1 MKKLIP
7 IFALALACA
16 AWGSTFFMVKDH
28 VLAEVPAA
36 DFLTV
41 RFALASVVACLLW
54 FRELRTAGWKTLA
67 LGFGAGVLHGLGQL
81 SQTWGLNMTT
91 AATSGFITAMSV
103 VLVPFVAMILFR
115 ERFKP
120 ITWLWMLLAT
130 LGLAALSLRG
140 WSFGLG
146 ELITLLGAVF
156 FAAHVASLG
165 VISPGRSAGAL
176 AAMQMVGPAVV
187 NAVPALSDGE
197 LTLPPNAIVW
207 ADLVYMALICALGTL
222 FVQTWAQAR
231 MSSTEAALIM
241 ACEPL
246 FATLFSVVFS
256 GEALTWRLLV
266 GGSLIMVAIVAAQ
279 LSGVHPDETEPVP
292 VKNHEAARKTAN
304 LTGKT
309 DKVRNKKKVG
319 MTS

>member
-7 IFALALACA
+7 ILALASVCA

-28 VLAEVPAA
+28 VLDDVPAS

-41 RFALASVVACLLW
+41 RFTLAALIACALW

-67 LGFGAGVLHGLGQL
+67 LGFGAGVLYGLGQL
-81 SQTWGLNMTT
+81 AQTWGLNLTSP
-91 AATSGFITAMSV
+91 ATSGFITAMSIV
-103 VLVPFVAMILFR
+103 FVPFVALILFR

-130 LGLAALSLRG
+130 LGLAALSLQG

-146 ELITLLGAVF
+146 ELITLLGALF
-156 FAAHVASLG
+156 FAIQVATLG
-165 VISPGRSAGAL
+165 VISPGRPAGAL
-176 AAMQMVGPAVV
+176 ATMQMVGTAAV

-197 LTLPPNAIVW
+197 LTLPSSGAAW
-207 ADLVYMALICALGTL
+207 ASLIYMVLICAVGAL
-222 FVQTWAQAR
+222 FIQTWAQAR

-266 GGSLIMVAIVAAQ
+266 GGTLIMVAIVAAQ
-279 LSGVHPDETEPVP
+279 LVGVHPDDNKPDRVESRKTVP
-292 VKNHEAARKTAN
+292 LVENQTRKTA
-304 LTGKT
+304 
-309 DKVRNKKKVG
+309 DFRHKKKVG
-319 MTS
+319 VTL